1 MTAPHPVPDARA
13 LVEAVISRSTGGD
26 SRIHGV
32 RHWRRVASNGL
43 ALLAETPE
51 ANGLLV
57 ILFALFHDAM
67 RLDDGRDPDHG
78 ERAAALARDLR
89 DGDLYRLDDARMD
102 LLEHALAEHAR
113 GHTSDDP
120 TAGTCWDADR
130 LNLWRIGVRPD
141 PGLLS
146 TQAAKRP
153 ARILWAKRAMRTPPP
168 SWEDLARGYGLP
180 WSE

>member
-1 MTAPHPVPDARA
+1 MTSSHPVPDARA
-13 LVEAVISRSTGGD
+13 LVEAVVSRSTGGG

-51 ANGLLV
+51 ADGLLV
-57 ILFALFHDAM
+57 FLFALFHDAM
-67 RLDDGRDPDHG
+67 RLNDHRDPQHG
-78 ERAAALARDLR
+78 ERAAALAGDLR
-89 DGDLYRLDDARMD
+89 NGDLYRIDGARMD
-102 LLEHALAEHAR
+102 LLVLALAEHDR
-113 GHTSDDP
+113 GRTSDDA
-120 TAGTCWDADR
+120 TVGACWDADR
-130 LNLWRIGVRPD
+130 LNLWRVGIEPRPD
-141 PGLLS
+141 RLS

>member
-13 LVEAVISRSTGGD
+13 LVEAVVARSTGGD

-32 RHWRRVASNGL
+32 RHWMRVASNGL
-43 ALLAETPE
+43 ALLEETPE
-51 ANGLLV
+51 ADGLLV
-57 ILFALFHDAM
+57 FLFALFHDAM
-67 RLDDGRDPDHG
+67 RHNDHRDPKHG
-78 ERAAALARDLR
+78 ERAAAFARELN
-89 DGDLYRLDDARMD
+89 DGLYRVSSEQMD
-102 LLEHALAEHAR
+102 LLEHALVEHDN
-113 GHTSDDP
+113 GLTSDDP

-168 SWEDLARGYGLP
+168 SWADLARGYGIP